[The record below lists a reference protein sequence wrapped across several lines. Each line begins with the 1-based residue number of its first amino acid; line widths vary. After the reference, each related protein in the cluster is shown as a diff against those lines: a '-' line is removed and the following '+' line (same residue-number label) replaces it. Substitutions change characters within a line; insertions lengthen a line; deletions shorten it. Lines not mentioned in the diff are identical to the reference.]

1 MANDSQREKARAIF
15 GKTFFENSKAQP
27 LGKQTNSMQALQQRA
42 NARPIPTYKVGGVV
56 KKNPEVLAERGAKRA
71 VKAERDFSGL
81 LGEAADRAARKGMPV
96 MKQGGPTDEY
106 TAKRVRARMEAGNYK
121 DGGEVDRYKGK
132 LDRKKADIEKDYK
145 KALAKGKNADVAKA
159 KYEQRMADAA
169 DDYAKWTKGDRTATK
184 AAEKAA
190 EKNLTMTRKF
200 GARSSEGLVAKA
212 ESKLSDK
219 PASLSSTGDT
229 PKQSIKADLGNSSFA
244 SAFRA
249 ARNAGD
255 KTFTWKGKS
264 FTTAM
269 AGEGSKRSGSSK
281 AGAPARRADASK
293 VTGAAPKAGGSA
305 PKAMAPAPAPA
316 PKAAAPAPKA
326 AAPKVDYRITAAE
339 RLERQAA
346 EKRKAEQAP
355 TGYNIGAKALNMI
368 GFGSGADTR
377 AAANYRAQVAREQR
391 EQSAVATKAQRDRAA
406 AAAAAQAK
414 AKANADRVAKLRAA
428 GREADAK
435 FYERNPNALK
445 TGGKVGKYAAG
456 GAGKVRKGQM
466 KGK

>member
-56 KKNPEVLAERGAKRA
+56 KKNPEILAERGAKRA
-71 VKAERDFSGL
+71 VKAEQDFSKPL
-81 LGEAADRAARKGMPV
+81 REAVMKAAAKGTPV
-96 MKQGGPTDEY
+96 MKEGGPTDEY

-132 LDRKKADIEKDYK
+132 LDRKKADIEKDYQR
-145 KALAKGKNADVAKA
+145 ALSKGKNADVAKA

-169 DDYAKWTKGDRTATK
+169 DDYAKWTKADRTATK
-184 AAEKAA
+184 AAEKSA

-212 ESKLSDK
+212 ESKLSNK
-219 PASLSSTGDT
+219 PSSLSSTGDT

-269 AGEGSKRSGSSK
+269 AGEGSKRSGASK
-281 AGAPARRADASK
+281 AGAPARRAGSSK
-293 VTGAAPKAGGSA
+293 VVT
-305 PKAMAPAPAPA
+305 PA
-316 PKAAAPAPKA
+316 PKTPAPQAPQVATPAPKTAA
-326 AAPKVDYRITAAE
+326 AAPKTDARLTAAE

-346 EKRKAEQAP
+346 EKRKAEQSP
-355 TGYNIGAKALNMI
+355 SGYNVGAKLLNKI
-368 GFGSGADTR
+368 GFGSGADAR
-377 AAANYRAQVAREQR
+377 SAANYRAQVAREQR

>member
-1 MANDSQREKARAIF
+1 MANDSQREKARAVF

-56 KKNPEVLAERGAKRA
+56 KKNPEVLAQRGAQRA
-71 VKAERDFSGL
+71 IKAEQDFSKPL
-81 LGEAADRAARKGMPV
+81 REAVMRAAAKGTPV

-132 LDRKKADIEKDYK
+132 LDRKKADIESDYK

-190 EKNLTMTRKF
+190 EKNLTMTRKSARNSPTGS
-200 GARSSEGLVAKA
+200 GAKTSEALVKKA
-212 ESKLSDK
+212 EESMTQ
-219 PASLSSTGDT
+219 PLSSTGPT
-229 PKQSIKADLGNSSFA
+229 PVQKISISKPKAKA
-244 SAFRA
+244 PVRKAAAPVRRA
-249 ARNAGD
+249 AAQGR
-255 KTFTWKGKS
+255 
-264 FTTAM
+264 
-269 AGEGSKRSGSSK
+269 
-281 AGAPARRADASK
+281 P
-293 VTGAAPKAGGSA
+293 VAAPKSE
-305 PKAMAPAPAPA
+305 APA
-316 PKAAAPAPKA
+316 PKVPATAPKVAA
-326 AAPKVDYRITAAE
+326 AAPKVVTTSPKVDQRIAAAE

-346 EKRKAEQAP
+346 EKRRLEQAP
-355 TGYNIGAKALNMI
+355 TGSSGAALARLKNLV

-377 AAANYRAQVAREQR
+377 SAANYRAQVAREQR

>member
-56 KKNPEVLAERGAKRA
+56 KKNPEILAERGAKRA
-71 VKAERDFSGL
+71 VKAEQDFSGL

-145 KALAKGKNADVAKA
+145 KALSKGKNADVAKA

-169 DDYAKWTKGDRTATK
+169 DDYAKWTKGDRTTTK

-281 AGAPARRADASK
+281 AGAPARRA
-293 VTGAAPKAGGSA
+293 AAPKVVT
-305 PKAMAPAPAPA
+305 PA
-316 PKAAAPAPKA
+316 PKTPAPQAPQVATPAPKTAA
-326 AAPKVDYRITAAE
+326 AAPKTDARLTAAE

-346 EKRKAEQAP
+346 EKRRLEQAP
-355 TGYNIGAKALNMI
+355 TGSSGAALARLKNLV
-368 GFGSGADTR
+368 GFGSGADAR
-377 AAANYRAQVAREQR
+377 SAANYREQVARQQR